1 MSSINKK
8 EIEKFSKMADEWW
21 DPSGKFKPLHKFN
34 PIRIQYIKENI
45 IGNFKLK
52 NKKKPLDKINIL
64 DIGCGGGLL
73 SEPMTRL
80 GANITG
86 IDASSK
92 NINIAKHHAKK
103 NNLKINYICSSPEKL
118 KIKKKFDVIL
128 NMEIVEHV
136 DDINFF
142 INSSSKLLKKN
153 GLMFVATLNKTL
165 KSYIFAIVGAEYV
178 LRWLPIGTHD
188 WEKFVRPED
197 LKKILSKNN
206 LKLEKLDGMNFNII
220 KDEWSVDLNT
230 STGCD
235 MLHAF
240 ETSSGKKGGEMHKK
254 VGEKLDDLYKK
265 GYNPIVTKV
274 DVTVSGNTVSWSCTI
289 NQSTDGKAWVGFTSR
304 GAGCGSRDFLTR
316 AEEGC

>member
-1 MSSINKK
+1 MSTVNKK
-8 EIEKFSKMADEWW
+8 EIEKFSKMAAEWW

-34 PIRIQYIKENI
+34 PIRIKYIKENI
-45 IGNFKLK
+45 INSFKLK
-52 NKKKPLDKINIL
+52 AKQRPLKKINIL

-80 GANITG
+80 GANVTG

-92 NINIAKHHAKK
+92 NIRIAKLHAKK
-103 NNLKINYICSSPEKL
+103 NKLKINYLCSSPEKL

-136 DDINFF
+136 EDINFF
-142 INSSSKLLKKN
+142 INSCSKLLKKN

-206 LKLEKLDGMNFNII
+206 LKLEKLEGMNFNII
-220 KDEWSVDLNT
+220 KDEW
-230 STGCD
+230 
-235 MLHAF
+235 
-240 ETSSGKKGGEMHKK
+240 
-254 VGEKLDDLYKK
+254 
-265 GYNPIVTKV
+265 
-274 DVTVSGNTVSWSCTI
+274 TVSSDTSI
-289 NQSTDGKAWVGFTSR
+289 NYIVKSIK
-304 GAGCGSRDFLTR
+304 L
-316 AEEGC
+316 